1 MTWAVALT
9 AAPLQG
15 PGSWCLFSLVF
26 DLLILHTFQLSSL
39 NQSNLRLS
47 QLVQICIQ
55 LMSGLS
61 ESGNYP

>member
-39 NQSNLRLS
+39 SLFFFLF
-47 QLVQICIQ
+47 
-55 LMSGLS
+55 
-61 ESGNYP
+61 GNFTLNFLGFIPGMGFLGRK